1 MGYIY
6 DCDGCNK
13 TEHSF
18 PPFAGEFTEQF
29 LKTVGGQFAA
39 VFDPGEKVTICAD
52 CMELQVLAGKIVVC
66 QRCGTGRVTTTRTTS
81 VRETEGVTWTT
92 TTTSG
97 RRSSH
102 TPPNPYD

>member
-66 QRCGTGRVTTTRTTS
+66 QRCGWS
-81 VRETEGVTWTT
+81 VRATELPAGKDECPGCEESESFVTREVETGDGG
-92 TTTSG
+92 S
-97 RRSSH
+97 
-102 TPPNPYD
+102 DD